1 MVVKAGFGNMTDWAV
16 RLREGMLNQN
26 WNPKFMPRVLPQIY
40 THHAG
45 GFEFEPFFT
54 RGDASDV
61 DAPSHWELTQSRWRR
76 VPEAARLDP
85 PTYCRNLARRSEL
98 QFSAEPTCVPIARN
112 VSNMYLSLKNAYM
125 SVGRSAQQAGITT
138 GASAV
143 KYVKAAE
150 RLLERH
156 ESGEVWIHGRKQRV
170 NGDFTRLRYA
180 DGITE
185 DEEDLLRLYRK
196 STRCLAGGQEM
207 RRTFLP
213 KTNGFRIVY
222 GDCIFLTI
230 TPDRRHSSL
239 VWRFHRARRND
250 TFLQDYDGVERDR
263 TTYWR
268 RKWSGPN
275 EPSLYHDEEFV
286 EFEID
291 AQELASFPTV
301 DECKAMSARD
311 PLSTVLHY
319 DVCIRGSLSL
329 ITGLRMCFH
338 CPNCSVERVRDDGA
352 GSGRTEFHNCG
363 MRPCQ
368 NKFGR
373 NGRALGGCHA
383 LADGLCGAT
392 EHQGN
397 DTPHFHGFISLAT
410 PYRHKSLQ
418 EIQQLIE
425 KKILKPESVK
435 RYVEHMSRT
444 EHFDQAKHD
453 GRLDELESDW
463 KRQQAGA
470 PHLLLSMRPT
480 YLKAGPTSSSDGSRL
495 AGSQPVAL
503 PWEHPPQ
510 SAVDEDVVRRAI
522 AEGQLYKGH
531 FEGHVQEVFS
541 RTQHHWH
548 ALQDGQRVPQHYC
561 RLNKGPLKKGKAQQ
575 KRHGLGLVCKQD
587 FPQRLNEGDS
597 LVICPGLACKFKLKV
612 QGRKNMLS
620 AIFTRRKC
628 PWLSGTTAVFAAAF
642 QSNTHIAPNYRV
654 PLTKASHDARCN
666 ADCLREKDGR
676 VRLRRLCVVAQR
688 AMRMMSGYFGGY
700 ICKRQPVGKFQLRTA
715 QKLLPKM
722 TSKLQLMSISA
733 QKAQL
738 VNRLYNILEGRG
750 KLRTGA
756 EETNLAANYRKNNE
770 SHAEFLTTFTPA
782 MFDGADLISRI
793 EEEVCRRQET
803 SETRLRMKR
812 RRQGEG
818 HVWYRFSDVYGLRP
832 NSERV
837 LYLSPYEFVM
847 QWEVFPLQPPPRL
860 EDTAKKKAASAPVY
874 KLTRWLATDEELAAL
889 VLAGEKVV
897 AGVHYEVNESFIL
910 SEWQVEDRNRYLL
923 FPRDDSVPGLSRFRS
938 QYLLRRRLRP
948 VVPCISG
955 PMPTRGVE
963 ERERR
968 AQLLS
973 LYMRPWTLI
982 RSFASPHVPH
992 LGNLDLVLFQ
1002 RWPEPCAADGDP
1014 VSRLTVIGNAD
1025 TDAGTSK
1032 HCTEPAPFPTP
1043 SAEGEG
1049 IVAPQAGGAARLL
1062 MLRRRCSKKTN
1073 LLAKSSVAPRDWDWR
1088 KRSYDEAWRRY
1099 IRGNVVSQHAV
1110 RLIKNFLQV
1119 IAGTGKHASEYDL
1132 SGTTHRRRDDFGDAG
1147 HRMSVGEIHEM
1158 LKPEAKKQPKL
1169 AELQKEASAAD
1180 EGQDKKRRNYISA
1193 RIESD
1198 FVMVDTL
1205 DRLVGKALKT
1215 TGTEP
1220 VEAPASAHHRPLP
1233 GGDGPSAPTQK
1244 KTADNKKTP
1253 RKHPNVY
1260 TRNYRKRHSAWRNEL
1275 DRERK

>member
-61 DAPSHWELTQSRWRR
+61 NAPSHWELTQSRWRR

-230 TPDRRHSSL
+230 TPDRRRSSL

-286 EFEID
+286 GFEID

-444 EHFDQAKHD
+444 EHYDQAKHD

-522 AEGQLYKGH
+522 AEVQLYKGH

-561 RLNKGPLKKGKAQQ
+561 RLNKGSLKKGKAQQ

-812 RRQGEG
+812 RKQGEG

-847 QWEVFPLQPPPRL
+847 QWEVFPLEPPPRL
-860 EDTAKKKAASAPVY
+860 EDTAKKKGSWRPRIQVDALARDGRRIGSACARGREGCCWRT
-874 KLTRWLATDEELAAL
+874 L
-889 VLAGEKVV
+889 
-897 AGVHYEVNESFIL
+897 
-910 SEWQVEDRNRYLL
+910 
-923 FPRDDSVPGLSRFRS
+923 RS
-938 QYLLRRRLRP
+938 Q
-948 VVPCISG
+948 
-955 PMPTRGVE
+955 
-963 ERERR
+963 
-968 AQLLS
+968 
-973 LYMRPWTLI
+973 
-982 RSFASPHVPH
+982 
-992 LGNLDLVLFQ
+992 
-1002 RWPEPCAADGDP
+1002 
-1014 VSRLTVIGNAD
+1014 
-1025 TDAGTSK
+1025 
-1032 HCTEPAPFPTP
+1032 
-1043 SAEGEG
+1043 
-1049 IVAPQAGGAARLL
+1049 
-1062 MLRRRCSKKTN
+1062 
-1073 LLAKSSVAPRDWDWR
+1073 
-1088 KRSYDEAWRRY
+1088 
-1099 IRGNVVSQHAV
+1099 
-1110 RLIKNFLQV
+1110 
-1119 IAGTGKHASEYDL
+1119 
-1132 SGTTHRRRDDFGDAG
+1132 
-1147 HRMSVGEIHEM
+1147 
-1158 LKPEAKKQPKL
+1158 
-1169 AELQKEASAAD
+1169 
-1180 EGQDKKRRNYISA
+1180 
-1193 RIESD
+1193 
-1198 FVMVDTL
+1198 
-1205 DRLVGKALKT
+1205 
-1215 TGTEP
+1215 
-1220 VEAPASAHHRPLP
+1220 
-1233 GGDGPSAPTQK
+1233 
-1244 KTADNKKTP
+1244 
-1253 RKHPNVY
+1253 
-1260 TRNYRKRHSAWRNEL
+1260 
-1275 DRERK
+1275 